1 MLRSLTSAV
10 SGLKNFT
17 VMLDVLGDNLANIR
31 TLGFK
36 ANRATFAE
44 GLALRLRGAQQVGL
58 GVNLSATDTDFTQ
71 GSLEFTGSPT
81 DLAITGNSF
90 FILNDGVR
98 DRYTRAGNFFFN
110 SERELV
116 NPYGLT
122 VQGWMA
128 DRVTGEINT
137 ILSPQKVVLKNE
149 PSRAVATENA
159 FLSGN
164 LDATEV
170 PKAQEMS
177 SSQAF
182 KIGAVLADGSTDLDA
197 LTVATLT
204 SGVDT
209 VVITGSKADG
219 SSVSG
224 TFTYGVDGTTLGE
237 LKDFIGALYAGS
249 STADIVDGKIVI
261 TDDLQDGNLVLGGD
275 LPSET
280 QTSISL
286 AGTIDLPPFEITEEG
301 FEGTR
306 NISTTVFDSQG
317 FAHNLVITF
326 TNKGAGKWTWKAV
339 IIGGDETALDPNS
352 DEGTIQFSDTGQ
364 VIGFRGEAGAAPEIT
379 IIPDPQST
387 AARFTVQL
395 DARGSESFAAVTQY
409 AADYGLAVRDQD
421 GRPMGTLLRFMID
434 EEGIITGIFSN
445 DATETL
451 AQIGL
456 VEFNNPTG
464 LLRSGDGLF
473 DLTTSSGDARVGRAG
488 ETFTSSIISGS
499 LEMSNVDL
507 VRQFTDMI
515 TTQRSFQA
523 SARVVTTADQILE
536 ETMRLKR

>member
-17 VMLDVLGDNLANIR
+17 IQLDVLGDNLANIR

-44 GLALRLRGAQQVGL
+44 GLSQRLRGAQQVGL

-81 DLAITGNSF
+81 DLAISGNSF
-90 FILNDGVR
+90 FILNDGVS

-110 SERELV
+110 SEGELV

-128 DRVTGEINT
+128 DRATGEINT
-137 ILSPQKVVLKNE
+137 ISSPQKVVLKDE
-149 PSRAVATENA
+149 PSRAAATENA

-170 PKAQEMS
+170 PKAQELS

-182 KIGAVLADGSTDLDA
+182 KVGAVLADALTDLDA
-197 LTVATLT
+197 LTTATLT

-209 VVITGSKADG
+209 VDITGTLADG
-219 SSVSG
+219 SIVSG

-249 STADIVDGKIVI
+249 STAAIVDGKIVL
-261 TDDLQDGNLVLGGD
+261 TDDLQDGNLVLGGG

-286 AGTIDLPPFEITEEG
+286 AGTIDLPPFETTEEG

-306 NISTTVFDSQG
+306 NTSTTVFDSQG

-326 TNKGAGKWTWKAV
+326 TNKGVGKWAWKAV
-339 IIGGDETALDPNS
+339 IVGGDKTALDPNS

-364 VIGFRGEAGAAPEIT
+364 VIAFRGEAGVAPEIT
-379 IIPDPQST
+379 IIPDPQSL
-387 AARFTVQL
+387 AARFTVLL
-395 DARGSESFAAVTQY
+395 DARGSESFAGVTQF
-409 AADYGLAVRDQD
+409 AAASSLAVRDQD
-421 GRPMGTLLRFMID
+421 GRPMGTLLRFTID
-434 EEGIITGIFSN
+434 EEGVITGIFSN
-445 DATETL
+445 DEVETL
-451 AQIGL
+451 AQIAL

-473 DLTTSSGDARVGRAG
+473 DLTSRSGDARVGRAG
-488 ETFTSSIISGS
+488 VDFSSGIISGS

-507 VRQFTDMI
+507 VKQFTDMI